1 MVSFFFFFFTIRLRE
16 IVWKMIFREREWGGG
31 REGKGNWR
39 REMIF
44 DKNRGQNRIFEFT
57 VNRKYLQYLFLTPL
71 LAFNF

>member
-16 IVWKMIFREREWGGG
+16 IVWKMIFREREWGEG
-31 REGKGNWR
+31 RERKGKGNWR

-44 DKNRGQNRIFEFT
+44 DGQNRIFEFT

>member
-31 REGKGNWR
+31 ERRGKGNWR

-44 DKNRGQNRIFEFT
+44 DGQNRIFEFT